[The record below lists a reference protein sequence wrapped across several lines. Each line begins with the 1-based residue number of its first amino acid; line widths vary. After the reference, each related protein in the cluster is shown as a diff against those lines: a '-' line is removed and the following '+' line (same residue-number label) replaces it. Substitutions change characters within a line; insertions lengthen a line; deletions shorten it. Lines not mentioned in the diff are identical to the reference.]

1 MILRYIAYAI
11 AYILIGVAW
20 SYLRWKRFVDN
31 EVEFYES
38 ERQRFLNHH
47 RIRGGKIPDHLV
59 FEWRHHV
66 EKVERLRDVPPKAHE
81 YQGQIAFDFIL
92 WSVSM
97 LLVMITQTVSAAM
110 RVITAEYNKITQQ
123 KIDKIRNDLKG

>member
-1 MILRYIAYAI
+1 MIRYILFSL

-20 SYLRWKRFVDN
+20 SCLRWKRFVDN
-31 EVEFYES
+31 EVEFYER

-47 RIRGGKIPDHLV
+47 RIRGAEIPGHLV

-66 EKVERLRDVPPKAHE
+66 ERVERLRAVPPKAHD
-81 YQGQIAFDFIL
+81 YQGQIAFDAAL
-92 WSVSM
+92 WPVSV
-97 LLVMITQTVSAAM
+97 LLIMVIQAGSAAI
-110 RVITAEYNKITQQ
+110 RIIVAEYNKITQQ